1 MVLKLI
7 RWSGRVDPRKVWALL
22 TLLLGVGLAL
32 VVIVQLNARLRP
44 LLLELALSQTSN
56 TMTAAIDRVV
66 SAQAVAYTDLV
77 TLERAE
83 SGEVVALTSN
93 MAQANLLRTQLLDA
107 ALTALDGLGELE
119 VSIPL
124 GTIFDVELLSGLGPT
139 VRAKV
144 LYTGTAAAEL
154 ENEFSAAGINQTCH
168 QIYFHISADV
178 TVLLPGGQYRTS
190 VNTRVCVAQTLIIG
204 KVPETY
210 LQLDQ

>member
-7 RWSGRVDPRKVWALL
+7 RWSGRADPRKARALL
-22 TLLLGVGLAL
+22 SLLLGVGLAL

-56 TMTAAIDRVV
+56 YMTAVIDRAV
-66 SAQAVAYTDLV
+66 SAQSVTYTDLV
-77 TLERAE
+77 TLERSE

-93 MAQANLLRTQLLDA
+93 MAQANLLRTQLLET

-119 VSIPL
+119 VGIPL
-124 GTIFDVELLSGLGPT
+124 GTVFDLDLFSGLGPEI
-139 VRAKV
+139 RAKV

-154 ENEFSAAGINQTCH
+154 ENEFSSTGINQTRH
-168 QIYFHISADV
+168 QIFFHVSADV
-178 TVLLPGGQYRTS
+178 TVLLPGQQYRTTVS
-190 VNTRVCVAQTLIIG
+190 TRVCVAETVIIG

-210 LQLDQ
+210 LQLEP